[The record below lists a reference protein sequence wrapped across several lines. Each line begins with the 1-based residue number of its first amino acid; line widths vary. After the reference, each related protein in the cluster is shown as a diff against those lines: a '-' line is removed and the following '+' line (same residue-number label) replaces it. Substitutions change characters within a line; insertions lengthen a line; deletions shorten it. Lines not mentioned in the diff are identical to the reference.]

1 MKPSE
6 IQIKTERHNLN
17 KPPEINRAYRYYD
30 LIMVVFVVVLL
41 LSNITSSAKIIDWGV
56 NLFGLPLAFDAG
68 TILFPISYIF
78 GDVLTEIY
86 GFRRSRRVI
95 WVGFAALIFS
105 SLVLA
110 LVKVLPGEGAWQE
123 YAGQEA
129 FNAIL
134 GGMSTGGIVIASL
147 VAYLVGEFSNSVAL
161 AKLKVKTE
169 GRFLWLRTITS
180 TLLGQGLDTLIFVTI
195 ATLMGVFPW
204 VIWGSLV
211 VSNYIFKV
219 GIEVLMTPAT
229 YFVVSKLKTAESED
243 YYDRNTHFK
252 FFSMN

>member
-1 MKPSE
+1 MNQPTNSS
-6 IQIKTERHNLN
+6 RS
-17 KPPEINRAYRYYD
+17 YRYYD
-30 LIMVVFVVVLL
+30 LIMVLFVTVLL
-41 LSNITSSAKIIDWGV
+41 LSNIASSAKIIDWGV
-56 NLFGLPLAFDAG
+56 SIFGLPLAFDAG

-110 LVKVLPGEGAWQE
+110 LVKVLPGESAWQD
-123 YAGQEA
+123 YAGQDA
-129 FNAIL
+129 YNAIL
-134 GGMSTGGIVIASL
+134 GGMSSGGIVIASL

-161 AKLKVKTE
+161 AKIKVKTE
-169 GRFLWLRTITS
+169 GRFLWLRTISS
-180 TLLGQGLDTLIFVTI
+180 TLIGQGFDTLIFVTV
-195 ATLMGVFPW
+195 ATVMGVFPW

-229 YFVVSKLKTAESED
+229 YLVIAKLKKAESED
-243 YYDRNTHFK
+243 YYDRNTRFK
-252 FFSMN
+252 FFSMS

>member
-1 MKPSE
+1 MNQPTNSS
-6 IQIKTERHNLN
+6 RS
-17 KPPEINRAYRYYD
+17 YRYYD
-30 LIMVVFVVVLL
+30 LIMVLFVTVLL
-41 LSNITSSAKIIDWGV
+41 LSNIASSAKIIDWGISI
-56 NLFGLPLAFDAG
+56 FGLPLAFDAG

-110 LVKVLPGEGAWQE
+110 LVKVLPGESAWQD
-123 YAGQEA
+123 YAGQDA
-129 FNAIL
+129 YNAIL
-134 GGMSTGGIVIASL
+134 GGMSSGGIVIASL

-161 AKLKVKTE
+161 AKIKVKTE
-169 GRFLWLRTITS
+169 GRFLWLRTISS
-180 TLLGQGLDTLIFVTI
+180 TLIGQGFDTLIFVTV
-195 ATLMGVFPW
+195 ATVMGVFPW

-229 YFVVSKLKTAESED
+229 YLVIAKLKRAESED
-243 YYDRNTHFK
+243 YYDRNTRFK
-252 FFSMN
+252 FFSMS